1 MEYITARDA
10 ARKWNI
16 SVRLVQQYCVDGR
29 IEGHGSSV
37 GPGRSLPVRK
47 NRQMPEKKRRLPG
60 RHRLDQRQHLRS
72 LHRPCAVRRCL

>member
-1 MEYITARDA
+1 MEYMMARDA
-10 ARKWNI
+10 ARKWKI

-29 IEGHGSSV
+29 IEGARKFSGAWAF
-37 GPGRSLPVRK
+37 LPVRK